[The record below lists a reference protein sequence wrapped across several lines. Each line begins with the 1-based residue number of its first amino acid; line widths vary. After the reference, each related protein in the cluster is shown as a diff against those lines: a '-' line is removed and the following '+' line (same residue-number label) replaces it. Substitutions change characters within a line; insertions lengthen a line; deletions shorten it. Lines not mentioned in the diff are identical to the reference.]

1 LSSNCNCGLGF
12 TMCLTNLEFVVGRTY
27 WTVRVYRVPL

>member
-1 LSSNCNCGLGF
+1 
-12 TMCLTNLEFVVGRTY
+12 MCLTNLEFVVGRTY